1 MSLARLSLPAVALLP
16 LLASAGWSCSSPSPS
31 TPTGTTAEFDLTADL
46 SKTDDFF
53 RMPWPSDLRLSAQGT
68 PDLRGFPNP
77 LDLTLVSGLVKVAQD
92 RKGFPQI
99 SIAQFHFSAPVA
111 AQDST
116 KVIAADKASPLLL
129 LDVDETSPE
138 RGRLFPIVAYTPP
151 SDRYLPEGMLS
162 IAPRPGF
169 ILHEKRKY
177 AFVVRASLKDA
188 AGAELAKNDAFE
200 AMKALEAPGADP
212 GLKAWKNYEPLWPTL
227 RQIGVDPND
236 VVAATVFTTG
246 DVVQELAD
254 LSSAVRQ
261 KFSVTITD
269 LAVDPAD
276 GAKHDRFCELKG
288 KVVYPQFQ
296 KGAPPFDTDG
306 LFELGP
312 DGLPIKQ
319 REETAPV
326 SITLPKAAMPVG
338 GYPLVLYFHGSGGLS
353 DALVDEGPSLKP
365 GDEGVV
371 GEGPAYVLSP
381 HGFAVAGSA
390 LPVNPE
396 RFPGAIETQYL
407 NFNNL
412 ASFRDI
418 FRQGVVEQRMFI
430 DALEKVEIDPS
441 VVTACTGLSLPN
453 GETKYKFS
461 MTPLLAQGQS
471 MGGMYTNLVSAV
483 EPRIKA
489 SVPTG
494 AGGFWGYMVLTTKV
508 VDGAAGKLK
517 IVLGTGDLTF
527 THPTLSLLE
536 TGWEAAEPY
545 VYMPRLA
552 HRPLAG
558 HTARSIYEPVGK
570 DDRYF
575 SIGVY
580 DGAALAYGHVQ
591 AGNDV
596 WPSMQD
602 ALALDGRGG
611 IRKLPLSQN
620 MKSESGETYTAA
632 VLQYNGDGIA
642 DPHSIYRQ
650 LDDVKYQYGCFLETF
665 RKKGVATIPAPDKLG
680 TPCPGL

>member
-1 MSLARLSLPAVALLP
+1 MSFARFAPLFLALGPALSG
-16 LLASAGWSCSSPSPS
+16 GWSCTS
-31 TPTGTTAEFDLTADL
+31 TDPTVETGTVVDFDLSADL
-46 SKTDDFF
+46 SKPDDFF
-53 RMPWPSDLRLSAQGT
+53 RMPWPTDLRLTPAGT
-68 PDLRGFPNP
+68 PDLAGFPNP
-77 LDLTLVSGLVKVAQD
+77 LDLTLVGGLVKAAQQ

-99 SIAQFHFSAPVA
+99 SIAQFHFSAALA

-116 KVIAADKASPLLL
+116 KVIAAVKDSPILLV
-129 LDVDETSPE
+129 DVDEKSPE
-138 RGRLFPIVAYTPP
+138 RGRLFPVVAVTPP
-151 SDRYLPEGMLS
+151 ADRYVSEGHLS

-169 ILHEKRKY
+169 ILHENRKY

-188 AGAELAKNDAFE
+188 TGKDLAVAPSFR
-200 AMKALEAPGADP
+200 AMKALEAPGGDP
-212 GLKAWKNYEPLWPTL
+212 ALRAWKNYEPLWPTL
-227 RQIGVDPND
+227 RQIGVDPTD

-254 LSSAVRQ
+254 LSSLVRQ
-261 KFSVTITD
+261 KYSVTITD
-269 LAVDPAD
+269 VAVDPAD
-276 GAKHDRFCELKG
+276 GVKHDRFCELKG

-296 KGAPPFDTDG
+296 KGAPPFDTEG
-306 LFELGP
+306 LFEIGP
-312 DGLPIKQ
+312 DGVPIKQ
-319 REETAPV
+319 REETAPI
-326 SITLPKAAMPVG
+326 SITLPKTAMPVG

-418 FRQGVVEQRMFI
+418 FRQGVSEQRMFI
-430 DALEKVEIDPS
+430 DALEKVTIDPS
-441 VVTACTGLSLPN
+441 VVAGCTGLSLPN
-453 GETKYKFS
+453 GETNYHFS

-517 IVLGTGDLTF
+517 VVLGTGDLTF
-527 THPTLSLLE
+527 MHPTLSLLE
-536 TGWEAAEPY
+536 TAWEVAEPY
-545 VYMPRLA
+545 VFMPRLA
-552 HRPLAG
+552 HRPLSG
-558 HTARSIYEPVGK
+558 HTARSIYEPAGK

-596 WPSMQD
+596 WPSMQE

-611 IRKLPLSQN
+611 IRTLPLSQN
-620 MKSESGETYTAA
+620 MKSESGETYTGAI
-632 VLQYNGDGIA
+632 LQYEGDGIA

-650 LDDVKYQYGCFLETF
+650 LDAVKYQYGCFLETF